1 MRKKVDTGVIT
12 CNLCEKIAV
21 EVLNDD
27 AWCDVHSGDP
37 KYHQLNEQNIKLK
50 GILSKILIYA
60 TAKAGH
66 EDEFCKISSQATS
79 ALWGT

>member
-27 AWCDVHSGDP
+27 AWCEAHAADP

-50 GILSKILIYA
+50 SVLAKILMYA
-60 TAKAGH
+60 APKAGYE
-66 EDEFCKISSQATS
+66 EDFYKISSQAS
-79 ALWGT
+79 MMLWKT

>member
-27 AWCDVHSGDP
+27 AWCEVHAGDP
-37 KYHQLNEQNIKLK
+37 KYYKLNEQNVKLK
-50 GILSKILIYA
+50 TILSKILMYSM
-60 TAKAGH
+60 AKDGH
-66 EDEFCKISSQATS
+66 EEEFCKISSQISTI
-79 ALWGT
+79 LWKT